1 MTNGTPA
8 SIRLEITL
16 PCDPR
21 FRSMV
26 GQVVD
31 RLVAAVGGPADAASD
46 VTAAM
51 REATT
56 GVLAR
61 AGDAAC
67 RSLAVSLIRDGSAL
81 TVRVRYV
88 GARGG
93 GAVARILADR
103 ADDAPVPAMRRAVGR
118 VEVADVDGAAC
129 CTLVVPFPVGT
140 P

>member
-1 MTNGTPA
+1 MTHETPA

-21 FRSMV
+21 FRSML
-26 GQVVD
+26 GQIVD
-31 RLVAAVGGPADAASD
+31 RLVASVGGPTDGAAD

-67 RSLAVSLIRDGSAL
+67 SSLALSLVRDDSAL

-88 GARGG
+88 GARPG

-103 ADDAPVPAMRRAVGR
+103 ADDAPVPAMRRTVGR
-118 VEVADVDGAAC
+118 VEVADEDGAAG
-129 CTLVVPFPVGT
+129 CTLIAPFRVGT